1 MDGGG
6 GGVGCWVSLC
16 FVYESVVWG
25 SWWWVLMGNR
35 VAYLIPVVGGGWL
48 WWKWVVGGWKEE
60 RERVSGEV
68 CTMGTDCKVH

>member
-1 MDGGG
+1 
-6 GGVGCWVSLC
+6 
-16 FVYESVVWG
+16 
-25 SWWWVLMGNR
+25 MGNR